1 MSGNKIPLIAIV
13 GETASGKTELSIKL
27 AQMFNGEII
36 TCDSRTIYKGME
48 IGTASPSESQ
58 KKLVKHH
65 LLNILDPLS
74 PISVAEFKKL
84 CNDKI
89 YEINKKNKIPIL
101 VGGSGLYID
110 SVIFG
115 YDFLDNF
122 NQKEKEKL
130 NSLNNSDLINI
141 LIEKKL
147 ELPNNIKNKR
157 HLVSAIINNGAIKKR
172 IMIEDCLVVGLKI
185 EKSVLEKRV
194 KQRIEKMFLE
204 GIVQEVKN
212 LSELYGWEI
221 EPMKT
226 IGYREFKEYFEDQI
240 NKDELKKLI
249 QKDTLNYAKRQR
261 TWFKRNKNIHWI
273 TEQSQA
279 VDLITTFLNKYSI

>member
-194 KQRIEKMFLE
+194 KQRIEKM
-204 GIVQEVKN
+204 
-212 LSELYGWEI
+212 
-221 EPMKT
+221 
-226 IGYREFKEYFEDQI
+226 KE
-240 NKDELKKLI
+240 KCL
-249 QKDTLNYAKRQR
+249 
-261 TWFKRNKNIHWI
+261 
-273 TEQSQA
+273 
-279 VDLITTFLNKYSI
+279 